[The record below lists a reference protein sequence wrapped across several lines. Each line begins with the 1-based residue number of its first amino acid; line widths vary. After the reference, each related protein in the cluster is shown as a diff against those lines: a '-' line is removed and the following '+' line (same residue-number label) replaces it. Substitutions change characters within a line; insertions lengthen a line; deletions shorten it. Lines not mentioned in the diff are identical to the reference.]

1 MQHFLSGQ
9 MFHGC
14 VKLSRE
20 QNTTPKP
27 VKGHEHPSFER
38 THGEI
43 AIKTEIDSQLPHF
56 ELQLTCGQKCKD
68 NNPSTQNCAF
78 ELKF

>member
-27 VKGHEHPSFER
+27 VKAHEHPNFER

-43 AIKTEIDSQLPHF
+43 AIKTETDSQLPHS
-56 ELQLTCGQKCKD
+56 E
-68 NNPSTQNCAF
+68 
-78 ELKF
+78 